1 MTIEILEA
9 LPGRDYD
16 RRRGY
21 SAWLYVRFPIWI
33 GKSHSLSLV
42 VCRQMTEM
50 ARAAFIEQY
59 DCEPL
64 FIQNIKRSA
73 WWRAGPV
80 EEERNE

>member
-21 SAWLYVRFPIWI
+21 SAWLFIRFPIHV
-33 GKSHSLSLV
+33 GKSHCLSPA
-42 VCRQMTEM
+42 VCGQMTEM
-50 ARAAFIEQY
+50 ARAAFIERHG
-59 DCEPL
+59 CKPL
-64 FIQNIKRSA
+64 FIQNIDRSA

-80 EEERNE
+80 EEVAE